1 MIRDAVNGFFMAM
14 ADSVPGVSG
23 GTVAF
28 ILGFYDK
35 FIGSINGLVFGPKK
49 ERKEGFRYLIRL
61 AIGWVIGMAM
71 AVVALNALFEQ
82 HIYAVSSL
90 FIGFI
95 VGAIPVVMSEE
106 KDSVRA
112 FKKGL
117 PFLFIGGAIVVAVTY
132 LNAHIGTSALDLAD
146 FSAGIGIRLF
156 FSGMAAVSAMFL
168 PGISGSTLLLI
179 FGLYISGSTI
189 LLVLG
194 AYMPVMTALR
204 GLLSMETAY
213 VPALLCFILGILA
226 GAASVVKLIQ
236 YGLEHYRPQM
246 IYLIL
251 GMMIASLYSVVMGP
265 TTLSAAN
272 APLSLASF
280 NIIACLVGVAFI
292 VLLQLYKKHLA
303 AAEKA
308 QA

>member
-1 MIRDAVNGFFMAM
+1 M

-168 PGISGSTLLLI
+168 PGISGST
-179 FGLYISGSTI
+179 I

>member
-168 PGISGSTLLLI
+168 PGISGST
-179 FGLYISGSTI
+179 I

>member
-61 AIGWVIGMAM
+61 AIGWAM

-168 PGISGSTLLLI
+168 PG
-179 FGLYISGSTI
+179 ISGSTI

>member
-1 MIRDAVNGFFMAM
+1 
-14 ADSVPGVSG
+14 
-23 GTVAF
+23 
-28 ILGFYDK
+28 
-35 FIGSINGLVFGPKK
+35 
-49 ERKEGFRYLIRL
+49 
-61 AIGWVIGMAM
+61 MAM

-168 PGISGSTLLLI
+168 PG
-179 FGLYISGSTI
+179 ISGSTI

>member
-49 ERKEGFRYLIRL
+49 ERKEGFHYLIRL

-117 PFLFIGGAIVVAVTY
+117 PFLFIGGGNVVAVTY

-168 PGISGSTLLLI
+168 PG
-179 FGLYISGSTI
+179 ISGSTI

>member
-49 ERKEGFRYLIRL
+49 ERKEGFHYLIRL

-168 PGISGSTLLLI
+168 PG
-179 FGLYISGSTI
+179 ISGSTI